1 MNQRIQLY
9 VLGAVALVLAFV
21 IYSTYFGSSGTTAA
35 PGITAADTT
44 FHPLD
49 IQEPQLRMDLLDRIQ
64 KSEYSGTHRNVF
76 IAAPPPPPPKPP
88 GEQSA
93 SLFVGPRVPPP
104 PPPLQVPGEF
114 FGYASASGSGRR
126 IAFFKNGDDLQLLAE
141 GDTF

>member
-1 MNQRIQLY
+1 
-9 VLGAVALVLAFV
+9 
-21 IYSTYFGSSGTTAA
+21 
-35 PGITAADTT
+35 
-44 FHPLD
+44 
-49 IQEPQLRMDLLDRIQ
+49 MDLLDRIQ

-141 GDTF
+141 GDTFRNNLRVVHIGDDSVEVEEVPGGRHVTVKMVQPAPGSDAPQQ